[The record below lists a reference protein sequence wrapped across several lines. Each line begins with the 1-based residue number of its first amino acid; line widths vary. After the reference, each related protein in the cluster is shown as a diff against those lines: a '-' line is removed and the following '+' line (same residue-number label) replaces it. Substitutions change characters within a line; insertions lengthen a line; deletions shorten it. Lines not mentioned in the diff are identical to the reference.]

1 MTLRKHTTAFVKN
14 SLYGIC
20 LILVM
25 ISLSSCSMLKG
36 PAAGV
41 EYTLSV
47 KSGAT
52 ALSVGEDLAEAG
64 IVKNAK
70 LFYWW
75 ARYKKIGIKT
85 GIYRVNDSM
94 GVEEILNLLASG
106 KQEYISVS
114 IPEGYTGKQIAS
126 LLEERGVTSRDSF
139 LSAFTDA
146 SLLSEFN
153 IPSTSFEGYLFP
165 ETYYF
170 DPEMSGEA
178 VIRLMTKTFFAKIKD
193 NVPEL
198 LEKSPADLDYIVR
211 FASVVEKEYKL
222 EEEAPLIA
230 SVFAN
235 RLRINMGLYSCAT
248 VMYIITDIQNKPH
261 PSGLTI
267 ADTRIESPYN
277 TYIHAGLP
285 PTAISNPG
293 LVAIKAAANPPKT
306 PYWYFQVVDE
316 AAGRH
321 VFEKDLDEHAMNL
334 KTIKR

>member
-1 MTLRKHTTAFVKN
+1 MKK
-14 SLYGIC
+14 I
-20 LILVM
+20 M
-25 ISLSSCSMLKG
+25 SLSCVILSLFIITSCSLLEG
-36 PAAGV
+36 PAAGSSPEK

-47 KSGAT
+47 RSGAT
-52 ALSVGEDLAEAG
+52 SRSVGEELAAAG

-70 LFYWW
+70 VFYFW

-85 GIYRVNDSM
+85 GIYRVNDTMS
-94 GVEEILNLLASG
+94 VQDILSLLASG
-106 KQEYISVS
+106 KQEYIAVS

-126 LLEERGVTSRDSF
+126 LLEDRNVTSRDDF
-139 LSAFTDA
+139 LSSFTNPE
-146 SLLSEFN
+146 LLSEYN

-170 DPEMSGEA
+170 DPGMTGEA
-178 VIRLMTKTFFAKIKD
+178 VIRLMTDTFFTKIRES
-193 NVPEL
+193 VPEL

-248 VMYIITDIQNKPH
+248 VMYIITDIQDKPH

-316 AAGRH
+316 VAGKH
-321 VFEKDLDEHAMNL
+321 VFEKDLDEHAYNL

>member
-1 MTLRKHTTAFVKN
+1 MKHLTLKNILCTLFLLMTLC
-14 SLYGIC
+14 IC
-20 LILVM
+20 T
-25 ISLSSCSMLKG
+25 SCTVLDG
-36 PAAGV
+36 PAAGT
-41 EYTLSV
+41 EYTLTV
-47 KSGAT
+47 KAGAN
-52 ALSVGEDLAEAG
+52 ARSVGEELESAG
-64 IVKNAK
+64 IVKNASV
-70 LFYWW
+70 FYGW
-75 ARYKKIGIKT
+75 ARYKKAAIKT

-94 GVEEILNLLASG
+94 GVEEILALLESG
-106 KQEYISVS
+106 RQEHISVS
-114 IPEGYTGKQIAS
+114 IPEGYTGRQIAA
-126 LLEERGVTSRDSF
+126 LLEERGVTSREDFMNS
-139 LSAFTDA
+139 FTDEK
-146 SLLSEFN
+146 LLGELKV
-153 IPSTSFEGYLFP
+153 PSTSFEGYLFP

-170 DPEMSGEA
+170 DPGMSGES
-178 VIRLMTKTFFAKIKD
+178 VIRLMVKTFFSKIRES
-193 NVPEL
+193 VPEL
-198 LEKSPADLDYIVR
+198 LEKSPEDLNYIVR

-248 VMYIITDIQNKPH
+248 VMYIITDIQGKPH

-293 LVAIKAAANPPKT
+293 LVALKAAANPPQTK
-306 PYWYFQVVDE
+306 YWYFQVVDE

-321 VFEKDLDEHAMNL
+321 VFEKDLDEHAYNL

>member
-1 MTLRKHTTAFVKN
+1 MKNLHLKKALCAVIILMTV
-14 SLYGIC
+14 
-20 LILVM
+20 LVCT
-25 ISLSSCSMLKG
+25 SCSLLDG
-36 PAAGV
+36 PAVGT
-41 EYTLSV
+41 EYTLTV
-47 KSGAT
+47 KAGAN
-52 ALSVGEDLAEAG
+52 ARSVGEELAEAG

-70 LFYWW
+70 VFYGW
-75 ARYKKIGIKT
+75 ARYKKTGIKT
-85 GIYRVNDSM
+85 GIYRVNDAM
-94 GVEEILNLLASG
+94 GVEEILALLESG
-106 KQEYISVS
+106 RQEYIAVS

-126 LLEERGVTSRDSF
+126 LLEDRGVADREDF
-139 LSAFTDA
+139 LAAFTDER
-146 SLLSEFN
+146 LLKELN
-153 IPSTSFEGYLFP
+153 VPSTSFEGYLFP

-170 DPEMSGEA
+170 DPGMSGES
-178 VIRLMTKTFFAKIKD
+178 VIRLMVKTFFGKIRD

-198 LEKSPADLDYIVR
+198 LEKSPEELNYIVR

-248 VMYIITDIQNKPH
+248 VMYIITDILDKPH

-293 LVAIKAAANPPKT
+293 LVALKAAANPPSTK
-306 PYWYFQVVDE
+306 YWYFQVVDE
-316 AAGRH
+316 VAGRH
-321 VFEKDLDEHAMNL
+321 VFEKDLDEHAYNL